1 MVNMRYNNDNG
12 TPSSFIAILLAI
24 ILILLV
30 INGIANYN
38 KYNNGVCSWCG
49 GTFKYEQAVGH
60 RYETRYL
67 YICDKCGRSI
77 EISQYYPPK

>member
-1 MVNMRYNNDNG
+1 MRYNNDNG
-12 TPSSFIAILLAI
+12 TPFSFIAILLAI
-24 ILILLV
+24 IVILWVLDNV
-30 INGIANYN
+30 VSENQ
-38 KYNNGVCSWCG
+38 YNNGICSCG

>member
-1 MVNMRYNNDNG
+1 MYYKNDLYEG
-12 TPSSFIAILLAI
+12 VAVTILLI
-24 ILILLV
+24 ICVLFFI
-30 INGIANYN
+30 IMEITNNNQYNDGI
-38 KYNNGVCSWCG
+38 CSCG

-67 YICDKCGRSI
+67 YVCDKCGRAI